1 MLLLS
6 VKCCCCLLNVAVV
19 VLVAVFGNTGLH
31 MVLRGKVVPLTEPYV
46 YTGLE
51 DDQLDLRSLTPVLEN
66 VDIVVSF
73 YTPFSINVTYKICLT
88 FEYYY

>member
-1 MLLLS
+1 MLNVTFS
-6 VKCCCCLLNVAVV
+6 ACTYGCLLNVAVV
-19 VLVAVFGNTGLH
+19 VAVFGNTGLH

-51 DDQLDLRSLTPVLEN
+51 DDQLDLRSPTPVLEN

-73 YTPFSINVTYKICLT
+73 YTPFSINVIYRICLT
-88 FEYYY
+88 L